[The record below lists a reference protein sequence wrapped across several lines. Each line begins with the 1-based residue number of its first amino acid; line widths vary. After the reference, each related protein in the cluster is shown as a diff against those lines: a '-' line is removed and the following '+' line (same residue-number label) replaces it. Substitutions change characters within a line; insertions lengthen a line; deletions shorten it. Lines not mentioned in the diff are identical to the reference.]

1 MIGKFAVSLAT
12 MALSATVLVAQTST
26 TPPTVKPATQ
36 VTKTPAQTPR
46 TAKPATTAAKP
57 ATAETKAEKKTAEEQ
72 KKADKKAAEQKK
84 KAADEQAKQQ
94 KKAASVVHEACSQAD
109 LHSGSSRQ
117 QVGEGPS
124 ARQRNW
130 LRYPHLKPRTAPLR
144 AIGGALLLAGTGGI
158 RSGQRPRSTLPSHD
172 KSAACRFRE
181 PQRSVMAREGIEPPT
196 RGFSVRC
203 STN

>member
-36 VTKTPAQTPR
+36 VTKTPAQTPAAKPAQ
-46 TAKPATTAAKP
+46 TPAAKPATTSAKP

-84 KAADEQAKQQ
+84 KAADEQAEAAEEGSKQ
-94 KKAASVVHEACSQAD
+94 VVDGQPSRPPKPR
-109 LHSGSSRQ
+109 SSRQ

-130 LRYPHLKPRTAPLR
+130 LRYSPEASHRAPSSNRRGASPSEGRGNEAANGRGVLADAKTQRPLSRTA
-144 AIGGALLLAGTGGI
+144 AL
-158 RSGQRPRSTLPSHD
+158 RSG
-172 KSAACRFRE
+172 
-181 PQRSVMAREGIEPPT
+181 
-196 RGFSVRC
+196 
-203 STN
+203 